1 MAPNR
6 DASVEPDGE
15 TDSPEVAVV
24 EQPKGKFFPTSL
36 DLGRARK
43 AAGKIRPNN
52 PDSINAFLE
61 VADALRAERDLA

>member
-6 DASVEPDGE
+6 DDSVEPDE
-15 TDSPEVAVV
+15 TSPAV
-24 EQPKGKFFPTSL
+24 EQPNSKFFPTSL
-36 DLGRARK
+36 DLGRARR

-52 PDSINAFLE
+52 PGSLNEFLE